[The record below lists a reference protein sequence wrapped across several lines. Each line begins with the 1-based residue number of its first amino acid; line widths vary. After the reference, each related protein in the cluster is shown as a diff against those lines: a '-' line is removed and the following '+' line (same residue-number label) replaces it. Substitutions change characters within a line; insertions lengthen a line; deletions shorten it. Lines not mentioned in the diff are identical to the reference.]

1 MPKKKKVA
9 TAKGANGKKTGDP
22 DGGILKVPVSEV
34 LKEKQRMCIRAVRI
48 TPEILDAAKQL
59 KKAKGISFYRLGL
72 EAITERLVKEGYLKE
87 SAKSEGQAN
96 CQSPNLP
103 RQP

>member
-9 TAKGANGKKTGDP
+9 SAKIANGKKAGDP

-34 LKEKQRMCIRAVRI
+34 LKDKQRMCIRAIRI
-48 TPEILDAAKQL
+48 TPEILEAAKAY
-59 KKAKGISFYRLGL
+59 KKDKGVSFYRLGL

-87 SAKSEGQAN
+87 TAK
-96 CQSPNLP
+96 PKD
-103 RQP
+103 